1 MPWNGTIYTLDRGL
15 SRLQK
20 TMWSQI
26 APRPE
31 NIPPKGVGF
40 SDFICIFAIL
50 KEVFCKDTHFLR
62 KDKARACESLG
73 FVVNKNVFFNSVS
86 GKRRKNEKG
95 AP

>member
-40 SDFICIFAIL
+40 SDFICIFAASSEFFACFIFATLRLVKIL
-50 KEVFCKDTHFLR
+50 TWQDSEQQEVAQVLKKFKL
-62 KDKARACESLG
+62 
-73 FVVNKNVFFNSVS
+73 
-86 GKRRKNEKG
+86 
-95 AP
+95 